1 MSKSKKT
8 QDRAETQEKVVTRYD
23 LKMQRRREQKIKEA
37 REKRIASVIG
47 VVLLAGLIC
56 LLLSFPIRSW
66 LMIHGTYIEV
76 AGEKV
81 SRLEF
86 DYNFN
91 LVKNNY
97 VAQNS
102 MYFSYLGI
110 DLSGDLSQKM
120 FSETLSWKDFFDEM
134 AVDNIRQTKALQK
147 EMRAAGFSYDATEQY
162 EQYKESLKQSAADSG
177 VTVDSY
183 VKQLFGSYATM
194 SRIESFVK
202 TGMETKAYYDSVSES
217 KTPTD
222 EEIMAYY
229 NENKDSYDCVDYRL
243 LTVYA
248 ELPTEPTDPTA
259 VEPEST
265 DDAESV
271 DETGSVD
278 DAESA
283 NEAETVDEAETT
295 DETGETVAEEDTE
308 SVYEPTEAEIQAAM
322 ATAKEE
328 ADAKLE
334 TVAEEGE
341 LYEKAQQADAPY
353 LLREWLFDSA
363 RAAGDTTVI
372 EDAANNEYYVV
383 AFVDRYVDQ
392 TPTVDTRM
400 VITMGGNGQ
409 EIVDEWM
416 AGEATEESFAAL
428 ADKYSESMVMNTEG
442 GLYEGLS
449 PSAMLEEMTTWLSD
463 GARKKGDTTV
473 ITPAESGVTYVIYYI
488 GTNDP
493 EWKILIKDTLLSEK
507 MEEYIDT
514 IKEGIEV
521 NDPKKNLYYLEVQA
535 MEEAAAQ
542 SGTGDAAEDSSA
554 TESSSAE

>member
-8 QDRAETQEKVVTRYD
+8 QDIAETQEKVVTRYD
-23 LKMQRRREQKIKEA
+23 LKMQRRKEQKIKEA

-47 VVLLAGLIC
+47 IVLLAGLVC
-56 LLLSFPIRSW
+56 LVLSFPIRSW
-66 LMIHGTYIEV
+66 LTVHGTYIEV

-97 VAQNS
+97 VTQNS
-102 MYFSYLGI
+102 IYFSYLGI

-134 AVDNIRQTKALQK
+134 AVDNIRQTKALQN
-147 EMRAAGFSYDATEQY
+147 EMRAAGFTYDVTEQY
-162 EQYKESLKQSAADSG
+162 EQYKESLRQSAADSG

-183 VKQLFGSYATM
+183 VKQLFGSYATL

-202 TGMETKAYYDSVSES
+202 TGMETRAYFDSVSES

-229 NENKDSYDCVDYRL
+229 NEDKDSYDCVDYRL
-243 LTVYA
+243 ITVYA
-248 ELPTEPTDPTA
+248 ELPTEPTELADP
-259 VEPEST
+259 
-265 DDAESV
+265 
-271 DETGSVD
+271 
-278 DAESA
+278 
-283 NEAETVDEAETT
+283 VDEAESA
-295 DETGETVAEEDTE
+295 DATE
-308 SVYEPTEAEIQAAM
+308 SADEAGDSVSGEDEDAVYEPSEAEIQAAM
-322 ATAKEE
+322 AAAKEE

-341 LYEKAQQADAPY
+341 LYEKAQQTDAPY

-363 RAAGDTTVI
+363 RTAGDTTVI

-383 AFVDRYVDQ
+383 AFVDRYLDQ
-392 TPTVDTRM
+392 TPTVNTRM
-400 VITMGGNGQ
+400 IITLDNNGQ
-409 EIVDEWM
+409 AILDEWT

-428 ADKYSESMVMNTEG
+428 ADKYSDPTVMNTEG

-449 PSAMLEEMTTWLSD
+449 PDNLMDEMMTWFSD
-463 GARKKGDTTV
+463 GARKSGDTTV
-473 ITPAESGVTYVIYYI
+473 ITPAGSDETVTYVIYYV

-493 EWKILIKDTLLSEK
+493 EWKLSIKNSLLNEK

-521 NDPKKNLYYLEVQA
+521 NDPKKNLYYLEVRA
-535 MEEAAAQ
+535 MEEAAAE
-542 SGTGDAAEDSSA
+542 SGTGDAAEDGSA
-554 TESSSAE
+554 TENSSAE